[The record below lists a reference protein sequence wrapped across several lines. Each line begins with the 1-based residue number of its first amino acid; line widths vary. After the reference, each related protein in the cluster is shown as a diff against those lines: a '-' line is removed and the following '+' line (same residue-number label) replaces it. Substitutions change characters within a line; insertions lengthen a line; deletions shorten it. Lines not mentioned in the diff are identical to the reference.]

1 MGKDRQEQPQH
12 DLREGMPRGVLTGQ
26 AVPLAGGE
34 PFIVVDKGPDIVA
47 PSSHTTPGQ
56 TTHE

>member
-1 MGKDRQEQPQH
+1 MGKDGQPKQQR
-12 DLREGMPRGVLTGQ
+12 DLREGMPRAVLTGQ
-26 AVPLAGGE
+26 TVPLAGGE